1 MYQIYVDRFCNGDP
15 TNDTET
21 NEYIYLKKPV
31 TRVTDWK
38 ELIGTLD
45 VGRFYGGDLQGV
57 LGKLDYLKSL
67 KIEAI
72 YLNPVFV
79 SPSNHK
85 YDCQDYDLSIR
96 IME

>member
-1 MYQIYVDRFCNGDP
+1 M
-15 TNDTET
+15 
-21 NEYIYLKKPV
+21 
-31 TRVTDWK
+31 TDWK
-38 ELIGTLD
+38 EPISTLD

-57 LGKLDYLKSL
+57 LDKLDYLKSL

-85 YDCQDYDLSIR
+85 YDCQDYDHIDPHYGVILEDADAGVPGR
-96 IME
+96 HGQ